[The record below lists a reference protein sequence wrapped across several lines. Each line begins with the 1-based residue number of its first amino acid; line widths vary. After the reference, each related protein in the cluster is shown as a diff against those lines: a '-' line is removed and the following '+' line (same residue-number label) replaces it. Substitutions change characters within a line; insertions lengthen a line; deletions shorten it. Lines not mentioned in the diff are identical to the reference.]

1 MAMPK
6 LERGLPGV
14 TGAVVTIRKW
24 VANDAGFC
32 PSNGA
37 VSR

>member
-6 LERGLPGV
+6 LEPGLPGV
-14 TGAVVTIRKW
+14 TCAVVSIRKSA
-24 VANDAGFC
+24 ANDAGFC